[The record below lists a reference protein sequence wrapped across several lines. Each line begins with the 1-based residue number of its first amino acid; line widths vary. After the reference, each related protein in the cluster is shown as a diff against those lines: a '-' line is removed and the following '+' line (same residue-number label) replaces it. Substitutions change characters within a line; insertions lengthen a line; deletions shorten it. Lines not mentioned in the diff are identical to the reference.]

1 MSLSNGQSRPR
12 PLLLAV
18 LFASLVVMSGINAA
32 LAGSTHKLKVDGL
45 ACPYCSYGIE
55 KHLSGLAG
63 VKSVRVSVG
72 SGTVT
77 VIMKDGAT
85 LSRAAAARAVA
96 NAGFTMRSFR

>member
-1 MSLSNGQSRPR
+1 MPLINRQSKSRPV
-12 PLLLAV
+12 LLAA

-32 LAGSTHKLKVDGL
+32 LAGSVHKLKVDGL

-55 KHLSGLAG
+55 KQLSGLAG

-72 SGTVT
+72 TGTVT